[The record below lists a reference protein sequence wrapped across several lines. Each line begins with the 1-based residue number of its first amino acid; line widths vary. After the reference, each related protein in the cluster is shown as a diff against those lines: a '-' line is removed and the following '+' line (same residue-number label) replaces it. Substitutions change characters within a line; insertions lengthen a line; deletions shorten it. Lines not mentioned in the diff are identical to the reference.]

1 MFKVRF
7 DYPDLKGNSEGNL
20 FAFSAQMG
28 VYDLKKIIHQ
38 IRSKQF
44 WSRDDVHWPVHPKAF
59 QTMIKACCDLW
70 K

>member
-28 VYDLKKIIHQ
+28 IYALKKNIHQ
-38 IRSKQF
+38 IRSNQF
-44 WSRDDVHWPVHPKAF
+44 
-59 QTMIKACCDLW
+59 
-70 K
+70 